1 MPIPVWEQKSR
12 DAVKAFLKKNI
23 KMISALE
30 ARDAVEADTRTFVTE
45 MLVEGL
51 GFDKYD
57 ELTAE
62 YLVRGEF
69 ADIGIRIDKKIEA
82 FVEIKRVTTPLK
94 DLHLRQVK
102 TYAANEGVEWVV
114 LTNGRVWQ
122 VYHISTT
129 TPIEHTL
136 LLEVDIV
143 ESGATA
149 KSVDALWQISRE
161 ALKRQ
166 VLVSAWKTESALT
179 PANLAAAILAAP
191 VIAAVRKELRVKTGN
206 LVDVSKVTRAV
217 TALFEAKR

>member
-1 MPIPVWEQKSR
+1 MSIPVWEQKSR
-12 DAVKAFLKKNI
+12 DAIKSFLKKNM
-23 KMISALE
+23 KTLTALE
-30 ARDAVEADTRTFVTE
+30 ARDAVEADTRTFVTD
-45 MLVEGL
+45 MLVDGL
-51 GFDKYD
+51 GFDKYE

-94 DLHLRQVK
+94 DSHLRQVK

-122 VYHISTT
+122 VYHISTK

-143 ESGATA
+143 ENGATA

-161 ALKRQ
+161 ALKRE
-166 VLVSAWKTESALT
+166 VLVGAWKTESALA
-179 PANLAAAILAAP
+179 PSKLASAILSEP
-191 VIAAVRKELRVKTGN
+191 VIAAIRKELRAKTGN
-206 LVDVSKVTRAV
+206 LVEVSKVIGAV
-217 TALFEAKR
+217 SALFETKR